1 MTDFNLLSK
10 VRLSKKIVF
19 NIIISLLLIYFTF
32 HSIYGNRGI
41 IAYFK
46 LSQQLEKSAAE
57 LASLRAEHIETA
69 HKVKLLRP
77 ETLDKDMLDQQVR
90 NILGMAASKEQVFTR
105 NKNKEQH

>member
-1 MTDFNLLSK
+1 MIN
-10 VRLSKKIVF
+10 F
-19 NIIISLLLIYFTF
+19 NILGRIRLTRIFIFNIVISLLLIYFTF

-46 LSQQLEKSAAE
+46 LTQQLEKSTAE
-57 LASLRAEHIETA
+57 LASFRAEHIEIA

-90 NILGMAASKEQVFTR
+90 NSLGMAGAKEQVFIR
-105 NKNKEQH
+105 NQNKDKN